1 MKNANFK
8 RIVDELVTLE
18 GKELRNKTDFIED
31 LLETEDITHIRL
43 ALKRRSTTTL
53 LENDSKN
60 YDIIVNFVKAIQGV
74 EAIIE
79 LEKEQK
85 NITKKQVHKKETNF
99 IKIHRMEEAKIQLI
113 KELVN
118 WLYVEE

>member
-8 RIVDELVTLE
+8 RLVDELVTLE
-18 GKELRNKTDFIED
+18 GKELRTKTDFIED

-85 NITKKQVHKKETNF
+85 NITRKQVHKKETNF
-99 IKIHRMEEAKIQLI
+99 VKIHKMEEAKIQLI
-113 KELVN
+113 KELAN